1 MGLMGDSTEP
11 MFRPGDRVAVR
22 EERPR
27 THHRTPAYVKGKRG
41 WVAVLCG
48 VFPNPETRA
57 YGGAGLPERALYRIE
72 FEQRELWGDRYTGP
86 SGDRLLV
93 DIYEHWLEPAD

>member
-1 MGLMGDSTEP
+1 MGVMRDSIEP
-11 MFRPGDRVAVR
+11 VFQAGDRVVVR

-41 WVAVLCG
+41 RVAVLSG

-57 YGGAGLPERALYRIE
+57 YGGTGLPERALYRVE
-72 FEQRELWGDRYTGP
+72 FEQSELWGDRYAGP
-86 SGDRLLV
+86 PGDRLLI
-93 DIYEHWLEPAD
+93 DIFEHWLERTD